1 MKWVPDSLANLILG
15 AAMRAT
21 RNGPLQRFLQATKTP
36 AATQRAVL
44 REILQ
49 ANAACAFGRAHSF
62 ADIATYDD
70 YRAAVP
76 VADYESLRSYIEER
90 RNESSPTLT
99 TEAPVFY
106 ARTSG
111 TTGDPKY
118 IPLTKSGIRRSR
130 VTQRLFAEAQ
140 YSGSDMYRSKIVA
153 IASPAVEGTMADG
166 NPFGSATGMIY
177 QSMPWPVRRKYVIPP
192 EVFGIAD
199 YDVKYYTIAALA
211 LCEED
216 ISGLATSNP
225 STLVRLLA
233 VMNRHLGA
241 LLVDIADGSL
251 SVAEHFTPAQRKAIS
266 RCFKRNPS
274 RARRLEYL
282 RLRKGRLTFADAWP
296 NLAGVVTWTGGSCGI
311 VLPALREA
319 LPEATRIIE
328 AGYAASEMRGT
339 ININVGRNL
348 CVPTLLD
355 NFFEFV
361 ERAGWERGFQHF
373 LTLDQLTEGGE
384 YYVFVTTREGLYRYD
399 MNDIVRVTEYFN
411 ETPVLAFV
419 QKGRGVTSITGE
431 KLHEDQVSQAIS
443 EVQARGTLNTTFFVV
458 LADEA
463 RAEYRVYLEPD
474 GDPGLDA
481 EHLAAELDRRLA
493 ELNIE
498 YAEKRASGRLN
509 ALRAV
514 YLAPGTGEAYTRAL
528 LASGQRD
535 AQLKVQPLQYLRDC
549 SFNFD
554 SQCLAALE
562 A

>member
-1 MKWVPDSLANLILG
+1 MKLVPDSLVNIFLG
-15 AAMRAT
+15 AVMRAT
-21 RNGPLQRFLQATKTP
+21 RQGPLQRFLQATMRP
-36 AATQRAVL
+36 AATQRNLL
-44 REILQ
+44 REILR
-49 ANAACAFGRAHSF
+49 ANAECAFGRAHSF

-70 YRAAVP
+70 YRATVP
-76 VADYESLRSYIEER
+76 VADYESLRPYIEER
-90 RNESSPTLT
+90 KNDSSPSLT
-99 TEAPVFY
+99 TEPPVFY

-111 TTGDPKY
+111 TTGDPKF

-140 YSGSDMYRSKIVA
+140 YSGSGMYRGKILA
-153 IASPAVEGTMADG
+153 IASPAVEGRMVDG

-177 QSMPWPVRRKYVIPP
+177 QSMPRLVRGKYVLPP

-211 LCEED
+211 LREED
-216 ISGLATSNP
+216 ISGLAASNP

-251 SVAEHFTPAQRKAIS
+251 SVAEHLTAAQRKAVARRFTS
-266 RCFKRNPS
+266 NPS
-274 RARRLEYL
+274 RARRLEHL
-282 RLRKGRLTFADAWP
+282 RLKNGSISFADAWP
-296 NLAGVVTWTGGSCGI
+296 NLRAVVTWTGGSCGV

-319 LPEATRIIE
+319 LPEAAHIIE

-339 ININVGRNL
+339 INIDVERNRCL
-348 CVPTLLD
+348 PTLLD

-361 ERAGWERGFQHF
+361 ERAGWEQGFRHF

-384 YYVFVTTREGLYRYD
+384 YYVFVTTRDGLYRYD
-399 MNDIVRVTEYFN
+399 MNDIVRVTEYLN

-431 KLHEDQVSQAIS
+431 KLHEDQVSQAIAEAQS
-443 EVQARGTLNTTFFVV
+443 RGMLNTSFFVA

-463 RAEYRVYLEPD
+463 RAEYRLYLEPD
-474 GDPGLDA
+474 GAPGLGAA
-481 EHLAAELDRRLA
+481 ELAAELDRRLA

-509 ALRAV
+509 ALRAA
-514 YLAPGTGEAYTRAL
+514 YLTPGTGDAYTREL

-549 SFNFD
+549 SFDFD
-554 SQCLAALE
+554 SHCARDT
-562 A
+562 

>member
-1 MKWVPDSLANLILG
+1 MKWVPDSLANLFLA

-21 RNGPLQRFLQATKTP
+21 RQGPMQRFVQATKTP
-36 AATQRAVL
+36 AATQREVL
-44 REILQ
+44 RQILQ
-49 ANAACAFGRAHSF
+49 ANAECAFGRAHSF
-62 ADIATYDD
+62 GNIATYDD

-76 VADYESLRSYIEER
+76 VADYESLRPYIEER
-90 RNESSPTLT
+90 KNDASPSLT
-99 TEAPVFY
+99 TEPPVFY

-111 TTGDPKY
+111 TTGDPKF
-118 IPLTKSGIRRSR
+118 IPLTKSGIRRAR
-130 VTQRLFAEAQ
+130 ITQRLFAEAQ
-140 YSGSDMYRSKIVA
+140 YSGTGMYRGKILA
-153 IASPAVEGTMADG
+153 IASPAVEGRMADG
-166 NPFGSATGMIY
+166 NPYGSATGMIY
-177 QSMPWPVRRKYVIPP
+177 QSMPRPVRGKYVIPP

-211 LCEED
+211 LREED
-216 ISGLATSNP
+216 ITGLAASNP

-233 VMNRHLGA
+233 VINQNLGS

-251 SVAEHFTPAQRKAIS
+251 AVSELLTDAQRKAVA
-266 RCFKRNPS
+266 RRFVRNPS

-282 RLRKGRLTFADAWP
+282 RLRKGAITFADAWP
-296 NLAGVVTWTGGSCGI
+296 DLAAVVTWTGGSCGV
-311 VLPALREA
+311 VLPALRKA
-319 LPEATRIIE
+319 LPDSARIIE

-339 ININVGRNL
+339 INIAVAQER

-361 ERAGWERGFQHF
+361 ERAGWERGFKHF

-384 YYVFVTTREGLYRYD
+384 YYIFVTTRDGLYRYD

-431 KLHEDQVSQAIS
+431 KLHEDQVSQAVA
-443 EVQARGTLNTTFFVV
+443 EARSRGLLNTSFFVA

-463 RAEYRVYLEPD
+463 HAQYRLYLEPD
-474 GDPGLDA
+474 GAPGIGSG
-481 EHLAAELDRRLA
+481 ELAKDLDRRLA

-498 YAEKRASGRLN
+498 YAEKRASGRLG
-509 ALRAV
+509 ALCAAYV
-514 YLAPGTGEAYTRAL
+514 APGTGEAYTRTL
-528 LASGQRD
+528 LAAGQRD

-549 SFNFD
+549 SFDFD
-554 SQCLAALE
+554 SHRAPDG
-562 A
+562 

>member
-1 MKWVPDSLANLILG
+1 MKWIPDSLANLLLG
-15 AAMRAT
+15 TAMGAT
-21 RNGPLQRFLQATKTP
+21 RQGPLQRLLQATKTP

-49 ANAACAFGRAHSF
+49 ANATCAFGRAHSF
-62 ADIATYDD
+62 ADIANYDA

-76 VADYESLRSYIEER
+76 VADYESLRSYIEDR
-90 RNESSPTLT
+90 KNESSPTLT
-99 TEAPVFY
+99 TEPPVFY

-118 IPLTKSGIRRSR
+118 IPLTKSGIRRMR
-130 VTQRLFAEAQ
+130 MTQRLFAEAQ
-140 YSGSDMYRSKIVA
+140 YSGSDMYRGKIVA
-153 IASPAVEGTMADG
+153 IASPAVEGKMADG

-177 QSMPWPVRRKYVIPP
+177 QSMPRLVRRKYVLPP

-211 LCEED
+211 LGQED
-216 ISGLATSNP
+216 ISGLAASNP

-233 VMNRHLGA
+233 VMNQHLGA
-241 LLVDIADGSL
+241 LLVDISDGSL
-251 SVAEHFTPAQRKAIS
+251 SVAEHLTPAQRKAVARS
-266 RCFKRNPS
+266 FVANPS

-296 NLAGVVTWTGGSCGI
+296 DLAGVVTWTGGSCGV

-319 LPEATRIIE
+319 LPEKTRIIE

-339 ININVGRNL
+339 INIDVARNR

-355 NFFEFV
+355 NFFEFA
-361 ERAGWERGFQHF
+361 ERAGWEKGLPHF

-399 MNDIVRVTEYFN
+399 MNDIVRVTDYFN

-431 KLHEDQVSQAIS
+431 KLHEDQISQAIA
-443 EVQARGTLNTTFFVV
+443 EARTRGLLKTSFFVT

-463 RAEYRVYLEPD
+463 RAEYRLYLEPD
-474 GDPGLDA
+474 GHPGSGA
-481 EHLAAELDRRLA
+481 TELAADIDRRLA

-514 YLAPGTGEAYTRAL
+514 YLAPGTGDAYTRDL

-549 SFNFD
+549 SFDFD
-554 SQCLAALE
+554 SHCVAAAE